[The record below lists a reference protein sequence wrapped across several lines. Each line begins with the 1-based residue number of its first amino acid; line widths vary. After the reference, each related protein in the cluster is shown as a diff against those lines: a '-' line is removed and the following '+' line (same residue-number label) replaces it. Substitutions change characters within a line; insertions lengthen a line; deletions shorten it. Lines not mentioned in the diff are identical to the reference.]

1 MRNILNLL
9 LVAMISAGL
18 MLTWSPAQAQLGG
31 LKKKLEKKAEE
42 KAGKK
47 ADEAVDKAT
56 GDSKATE
63 EESEQTEQEKTEPTA
78 AGKGGT
84 ATAENMTLYTKYD
97 FVPGDKVI
105 FFDDLSSEE
114 VGEFPSRWNLEHG
127 VFLLVVRCSFGDTD
141 HWVSLVRNG
150 HGRRGDHRV
159 PAGAPASRWERHAQP
174 VEAWHNGPRT
184 VLCGQHDAWSP
195 HYATPDAWYE
205 DVRSA
210 ATHFRRH
217 PQADNPTGLPDT
229 RGWNGVGQAI
239 TLNSSVAI
247 AAVLAGVPTVT
258 MDEGAMAWDVTGHAP
273 GEIIKPPR
281 LPWLHWLA
289 WTQWSHD
296 EVEEGKPW
304 AHLIS

>member
-114 VGEFPSRWNLEHG
+114 VGEFPSRWKLDNG
-127 VFLLVVRCSFGDTD
+127 VFEVAKQGAENYIMCTNEGYIRPKLVAGPLPPKYTVEMEFYAKGQEHKG
-141 HWVSLVRNG
+141 HWFFIQ
-150 HGRRGDHRV
+150 
-159 PAGAPASRWERHAQP
+159 WI
-174 VEAWHNGPRT
+174 
-184 VLCGQHDAWSP
+184 DA
-195 HYATPDAWYE
+195 E
-205 DVRSA
+205 D
-210 ATHFRRH
+210 
-217 PQADNPTGLPDT
+217 
-229 RGWNGVGQAI
+229 
-239 TLNSSVAI
+239 
-247 AAVLAGVPTVT
+247 
-258 MDEGAMAWDVTGHAP
+258 
-273 GEIIKPPR
+273 
-281 LPWLHWLA
+281 
-289 WTQWSHD
+289 
-296 EVEEGKPW
+296 
-304 AHLIS
+304 